1 MEIDYL
7 TWDSSFFKKKV
18 GKIQLN
24 SAHDIEVSTLIN
36 LGKTQGYDLIYG
48 FLNLQQTS
56 FPHHFDKFRDWYVT
70 TNILYTTSISEHP
83 FGSDPC
89 IRTVFTEKDTSALLS
104 LGIEAGHSSRF
115 KIDSRFPK
123 GSFEKLYHTW
133 VTNSLDKIIADEV
146 FIYDDGTGV
155 SGFVT
160 IKLDKSLCTIGLIA
174 VDANAR
180 GQRIGAKL
188 IDAVIAY
195 CQKNEIDTLQVSTQL
210 ENLGANNF
218 YKQQGFASSSQ
229 TEIYHFWI

>member
-7 TWDSSFFKKKV
+7 TWDSSFFEKKV

-24 SAHDIEVSTLIN
+24 SSSDIEASTLFD

-48 FLNLQQTS
+48 FLNLQQIS
-56 FPHHFDKFRDWYVT
+56 SPHYFDKFRDWYVT
-70 TNILYTTSISEHP
+70 TNILYSISINEHP
-83 FGSDPC
+83 FGLDPC

-115 KIDSRFPK
+115 KIDGRFPN

-146 FIYDDGTGV
+146 FIYEDGAGIL
-155 SGFVT
+155 GFVT
-160 IKLDKSLCTIGLIA
+160 IKLNETVATIGLIA

-188 IDAVIAY
+188 MDAVFAY
-195 CQKNEIDTLQVSTQL
+195 CQNKGIDTLQVSTQL

-218 YKQQGFASSSQ
+218 YKQQGFAPLSQ
-229 TEIYHFWI
+229 TAIYHFWI

>member
-1 MEIDYL
+1 MEIGYL
-7 TWDSSFFKKKV
+7 TWDSSFFEKKI

-24 SAHDIEVSTLIN
+24 SVPDIEVNTLIN
-36 LGKTQGYDLIYG
+36 LGKTQGFDLIYG
-48 FLNLQQTS
+48 FLNLPQTS

-70 TNILYTTSISEHP
+70 TNILYTISISEHP

-89 IRTVFTEKDTSALLS
+89 IRTVFTENDTSALLN

-115 KIDSRFPK
+115 KIDGRFPN
-123 GSFEKLYHTW
+123 GSFEKLYQTW

-146 FIYDDGTGV
+146 IIYDDGTGIL
-155 SGFVT
+155 GFVT
-160 IKLDKSLCTIGLIA
+160 VKLNENVATIGLIA

-188 IDAVIAY
+188 MDAVFAY
-195 CQKNEIDTLQVSTQL
+195 CQKNEIDTVQVSTQM

-218 YKQQGFASSSQ
+218 YKQQGFVPLSQ
-229 TEIYHFWI
+229 TAIYHFWI